1 MTNKCSAI
9 PTGYHSITPYLAT
22 TLASKAIEFYKQAFA
37 AKEIMRFE
45 GDDGKI
51 GHAELMIGD
60 SKLMI
65 GDKSPEEA
73 NETNP
78 SGIAIHLYVEDVDA
92 VVAKSL
98 HHGATLLRDIENKFY
113 GDRSGMI
120 QDPFGFVWNIA
131 THIEDL
137 TPDEIQKRAHT
148 EGVRLKKL
156 TVHE

>member
-22 TLASKAIEFYKQAFA
+22 TPASKAIEFYKQAFA

-45 GDDGKI
+45 GDVGKI

-65 GDKSPEEA
+65 GD
-73 NETNP
+73 
-78 SGIAIHLYVEDVDA
+78 
-92 VVAKSL
+92 
-98 HHGATLLRDIENKFY
+98 
-113 GDRSGMI
+113 RSGMI
-120 QDPFGFVWNIA
+120 QDPFGFVWSIA

-137 TPDEIQKRAHT
+137 TPDDIQKRAYT